1 MRGGREPSSA
11 LPRSGGWGPHTPKS
25 GRSARALQSYA
36 RRPGSLCG
44 AGSPCGPRCRRSA
57 LHPGDFP
64 VAGKVTKG
72 APRAVPFGI
81 PRCVVAALFALA
93 YASRR
98 ATFCHKNRPICHFEL
113 VSKSVLFFL
122 WFHQGNTLCFQ
133 SVARQIPY
141 LRGCREPFYP
151 QPIPLGQKARGSKG
165 ARPPSPEV
173 KTSSKSRT
181 RRFLAYLS
189 QHLCCCFPL
198 REKVGRGAGRS
209 ARIRRLRSSQL
220 RINSRGARSGE
231 RIGAQP
237 FAG

>member
-1 MRGGREPSSA
+1 M
-11 LPRSGGWGPHTPKS
+11 
-25 GRSARALQSYA
+25 
-36 RRPGSLCG
+36 
-44 AGSPCGPRCRRSA
+44 
-57 LHPGDFP
+57 
-64 VAGKVTKG
+64 
-72 APRAVPFGI
+72 PFGI

-181 RRFLAYLS
+181 RRSWRIFGDFLFVRKSPGCRAERLH
-189 QHLCCCFPL
+189 QEAQELPAPQNP
-198 REKVGRGAGRS
+198 GRGTERPLIGECRGGLAPSQRS
-209 ARIRRLRSSQL
+209 CYPGPRQWPKSKRRRERNPFPASP
-220 RINSRGARSGE
+220 SRGFFL
-231 RIGAQP
+231 I
-237 FAG
+237 

>member
-1 MRGGREPSSA
+1 MIFERGCAPSGASRWIWHLLPRGGRSA
-11 LPRSGGWGPHTPKS
+11 PPT
-25 GRSARALQSYA
+25 
-36 RRPGSLCG
+36 
-44 AGSPCGPRCRRSA
+44 
-57 LHPGDFP
+57 PGDFP

-72 APRAVPFGI
+72 APRAAPFGI

-98 ATFCHKNRPICHFEL
+98 ATFRHNKRPICHFEM
-113 VSKSVLFFL
+113 VGKSVLFFL

-141 LRGCREPFYP
+141 PRGCREPFYP

-181 RRFLAYLS
+181 RRFLANLWRLS
-189 QHLCCCFPL
+189 F
-198 REKVGRGAGRS
+198 RKKVTRVQGGAPALVGVGT
-209 ARIRRLRSSQL
+209 AVP
-220 RINSRGARSGE
+220 A
-231 RIGAQP
+231 
-237 FAG
+237 